1 MPLFKP
7 MRSNFKDKQP
17 RITSVDSAAL
27 LSRAADQQL
36 RILLLADDAHPADAV
51 IDHIQAIQRQSR
63 HDVTVVNPIT
73 YRYGFLLRA
82 LHFDVVII
90 HYSICVL
97 YDYYLPAPI
106 AAALKE
112 FQGPKIQI
120 IQDEYRWID
129 RMTRQMSELGVGAV
143 FSSLSVENIRRV
155 YHHEHLAGV
164 RFVSGLPGYVS
175 SRLHRVVPKPLVAR
189 VYDLVYRGRP
199 VPIWLGKFGQE
210 KAQIGLHAQAMAKK
224 YDLNVNCATSEK
236 DRVYGLQWN
245 ELLMMGRAA
254 LATQGGAT
262 VFDFDQSVER
272 NVEGFRYENPNASD
286 DEVWDAVVKPIEGRI
301 VHKTITPRVL
311 EAVMCRTALVMYPGE
326 YRGLLRPWEHYI
338 PLERNGSNEAEVVDM
353 LRDDGRLEELV
364 ERAYRRVADDPALQF
379 SRYVGAVDGIA
390 CALYEETRARH
401 VEVGSVRSYINRAP
415 VRLILKAG
423 ERWVIKFNELC
434 TWYRSFRV
442 AWSPTS
448 LARFYIK
455 PILGPVVRRLVKR

>member
-1 MPLFKP
+1 
-7 MRSNFKDKQP
+7 MRSSLQDKQQ
-17 RITSVDSAAL
+17 RITSVDSSAL
-27 LSRAADQQL
+27 LYRAADQRL

-51 IDHIQAIQRQSR
+51 IDHIQAIQRQSQ

-73 YRYGFLLRA
+73 FRYGFLLRA
-82 LHFDVVII
+82 LRFDVVII

-97 YDYYLPAPI
+97 YDSYLPAPI

-129 RMTRQMSELGVGAV
+129 RMTRRMSELGVGAV
-143 FSSLSVENIRRV
+143 FSSLSVENISRV
-155 YHHEHLAGV
+155 YHHEHLSSV

-175 SRLHRVVPKPLVAR
+175 PRLHRVVPQPLAER

-199 VPIWLGKFGQE
+199 VPIWLGKSGQE
-210 KAQIGLHAQAMAKK
+210 KTQIGLQAQAMAKK

-262 VFDFDQSVER
+262 VFDFDESVER
-272 NVEGFRYENPNASD
+272 NVERFRHENPNASD
-286 DEVWDAVVKPIEGRI
+286 DEVWDAVVKPLEGSI

-353 LRDDGRLEELV
+353 LRDNGRLEELV

-390 CALYEETRARH
+390 NALYEEMRARH
-401 VEVGSVRSYINRAP
+401 VDVVSVRSYINGAP

-423 ERWVIKFNELC
+423 ERWVIKFNEFYAWC
-434 TWYRSFRV
+434 RSFRV
-442 AWSPTS
+442 VGSPAALVRQKYS
-448 LARFYIK
+448 LYIK